1 MRPMR
6 ILLVVLSA
14 LFATELRAEIYELPP
29 AGYDVVGAL
38 ATVTAREEDTLI
50 DIARRNGLGY
60 HDIVRA
66 NPDVNV
72 WVPGEGTEVV
82 LPTRFVLPP
91 GPRRGIV
98 LNLAEYRLYY
108 YPEPVEG
115 EPAYVMTY
123 PISIGRMD
131 WETPLG
137 STSVISKV
145 TDPSWYPPQSVRD
158 EHEADGRPLPRVV
171 PPGPDNPLG
180 KYAMRLGLPGYLIHS
195 TNRPA
200 GVGMRVTH
208 GCIRMFPED
217 IEYLFPNVDVN
228 TPVRII
234 NTPVKIGW
242 FGDELVVEVHP
253 VLEAVV
259 SEGDEEL
266 IAADIDVDTGDL
278 TAGEDAVA
286 APPKDPLTY
295 VTEQF
300 IAVTGSRAGKLDWDQ
315 VEILINRSD
324 GIPAAAGTGIKNAA
338 ASAASQ

>member
-1 MRPMR
+1 MSSMR

-14 LFATELRAEIYELPP
+14 LLATQLRAEIYELPP
-29 AGYDVVGAL
+29 AGYDVVGAV

-66 NPDVNV
+66 NPDVNI
-72 WVPGEGTEVV
+72 WLPGEGTEVV

-158 EHEADGRPLPRVV
+158 EHEAEGRPLPRIV

-180 KYAMRLGLPGYLIHS
+180 RYAMRLGIPGYLIHS

-234 NTPVKIGW
+234 NTPVKMGW
-242 FGDELVVEVHP
+242 FGDELVMEAHP
-253 VLEAVV
+253 VLEAPVAEPNEE
-259 SEGDEEL
+259 SIAGETGIETGDV
-266 IAADIDVDTGDL
+266 AAD
-278 TAGEDAVA
+278 EDAVA
-286 APPKDPLTY
+286 VQPKNPLTY

-300 IAVTGSRAGKLDWDQ
+300 IAVTGSRAGTLDWDE

-324 GIPAAAGTGIKNAA
+324 GIPATAGTGTKNAA
-338 ASAASQ
+338 TSAASQ